1 MLTISGEYIES
12 PRHPM
17 LLKEFKDLKADG
29 NGKMFCPKC
38 TLGLD
43 IKHTDVLILSQY
55 IRSDGCMLPRRI
67 TGLCKVQQKRIG
79 TLVTMAQ
86 KSGKREREQLFPS
99 RMIFKTSFS
108 CLGLMPNFAPANSK
122 RDPKQRFAWKKYNK
136 YYDES
141 TIKMCN
147 QKID

>member
-1 MLTISGEYIES
+1 MPKAYLILLYEAKGGTLMTAKYFFHPYSPLFLCSLILVQVAQQKDVLTISGEYIES
-12 PRHPM
+12 PRQPM
-17 LLKEFKDLKADG
+17 LLKELTDLKAE
-29 NGKMFCPKC
+29 GKMFCPKC

-86 KSGKREREQLFPS
+86 KSGKK
-99 RMIFKTSFS
+99 I
-108 CLGLMPNFAPANSK
+108 K
-122 RDPKQRFAWKKYNK
+122 RFRD
-136 YYDES
+136 
-141 TIKMCN
+141 T
-147 QKID
+147 

>member
-1 MLTISGEYIES
+1 MGLTIIHPYRTFVFILVQVAQQKDVLTISGEYIES
-12 PRHPM
+12 PRQPM
-17 LLKEFKDLKADG
+17 LLKELKDLKAKG

-55 IRSDGCMLPRRI
+55 IRSDGCMLPQRI

-86 KSGKREREQLFPS
+86 KSGKTDQLSQP
-99 RMIFKTSFS
+99 
-108 CLGLMPNFAPANSK
+108 
-122 RDPKQRFAWKKYNK
+122 
-136 YYDES
+136 
-141 TIKMCN
+141 
-147 QKID
+147 QKSLIEL

>member
-1 MLTISGEYIES
+1 MQTFELFVFILVQVAQQKDVLTISGEFIES

-17 LLKEFKDLKADG
+17 LLKELKDLKTKS
-29 NGKMFCPKC
+29 NGKIFCPKC

-86 KSGKREREQLFPS
+86 KSGKIEKLIPNRMNCKIYFCMS
-99 RMIFKTSFS
+99 RIDAKFCPCQQQT
-108 CLGLMPNFAPANSK
+108 
-122 RDPKQRFAWKKYNK
+122 RPKA
-136 YYDES
+136 
-141 TIKMCN
+141 TIRME
-147 QKID
+147 KI